1 MIRKHEFE
9 EIIANRF
16 SILCGGPRKGSPC
29 GCLGLRCGVTQC
41 HQWWIFAFRSKEI
54 YEKAIQIYRNNQREI
69 DKAVEEIIIKK
80 YIL

>member
-1 MIRKHEFE
+1 M
-9 EIIANRF
+9 
-16 SILCGGPRKGSPC
+16 
-29 GCLGLRCGVTQC
+29 GLRCGVTQC